1 MPGNATADAAQ
12 AETHAFEAEV
22 GRLLDIVA
30 NSLYSEREIFLRE
43 LISNA
48 SDACDRLRYA
58 ALTEPGLAAGDAEYR
73 VTVTPDAKRR
83 RLAIADN
90 GIGMDRE
97 ELIRDLG
104 TIARSGT
111 AAFLDRLGGERSDD
125 VALIGQFG
133 VGFYSAF
140 MVADEVV
147 VRSRKAGEAEGWE
160 WRSDGKGRFTV
171 APAGDEVPRG
181 TAITLHL
188 RKDAKEFAE
197 PDRLR
202 AIIKRYSDH
211 IALPI
216 VLVADGKEETVNAA
230 LALWTRPKSEIT
242 PEQYTE
248 FYHHVSH
255 LFDEPWLTIHNRV
268 EGKISY
274 TNLLFI
280 PSARPFDLFHPER
293 KGHVRLYVKRVFIT
307 DDCPELL
314 PGYLR
319 FLRGVVDSED
329 MPLNVS
335 REMLQHNPV
344 VARIRAGLVKRVLA
358 ELKRKATKDAEA
370 YARFWE
376 NFGAVLKEGIYEDAD
391 RRDALL
397 DLARFHVIE
406 DDGLIGLAEYVEGMK
421 DGQEA
426 IYTISAETLAAA
438 RRSPQIEAFRAR
450 GVRVLALTDPVDEF
464 WVAAVGQYRD
474 KPFRSVT
481 RGRVDLDRIAGD
493 AGKDAAG
500 DKDKE
505 KDEDAPDDRAI
516 DSLIAAFK
524 LALGDAVK
532 DVRASS
538 RLTESPVCL
547 VADEGDMDIHLE
559 RLLKQHRQLD
569 HAAPRILEINP
580 KHGVIRALARRL
592 GAGDGALGDAAH
604 LLLDQA
610 RLMEGEPLPDPAD
623 FAKRLS
629 AMIEKGLG

>member
-1 MPGNATADAAQ
+1 MTEADTVETAQ
-12 AETHAFEAEV
+12 TETHAFEAEV

-30 NSLYSEREIFLRE
+30 NALYSDREVFLRE

-58 ALTEPGLAAGDAEYR
+58 ALTEPALAAGDADYR
-73 VTVTPDAKRR
+73 ITVAPDAKKRE
-83 RLAIADN
+83 LIVADN
-90 GIGMDRE
+90 GIGMDHD

-111 AAFLDRLGGERSDD
+111 AAFVERLGRDKADD

-133 VGFYSAF
+133 VGFYAAF

-147 VRSRKAGEAEGWE
+147 VQSRKAGADAVWE
-160 WRSDGKGRFTV
+160 WRSDGRNGFTI
-171 APAGDEVPRG
+171 APGPADLGRG
-181 TAITLHL
+181 TRIILHL
-188 RKDAKEFAE
+188 RKDAKEFLE

-211 IALPI
+211 IAIPI
-216 VLVADGKEETVNAA
+216 ALVADGKEETVNTA

-242 PEQYTE
+242 PEQYAE
-248 FYHHVSH
+248 FYRHASH

-268 EGKISY
+268 EGKLSY
-274 TNLLFI
+274 TNLLFV
-280 PSARPFDLFHPER
+280 PSTRPFDLFHPER
-293 KGHVRLYVKRVFIT
+293 KGHVKLYVKRVFIT

-319 FLRGVVDSED
+319 FLRGIVDSED
-329 MPLNVS
+329 IPLNIS
-335 REMLQHNPV
+335 REMLQNNPV
-344 VARIRAGLVKRVLA
+344 VAKIRSGLVKRVLGALKKKA
-358 ELKRKATKDAEA
+358 EKDPDSYAT
-370 YARFWE
+370 FWE
-376 NFGAVLKEGIYEDAD
+376 TFGAVLKEGLYEDQAN
-391 RRDALL
+391 RETLL
-397 DLARFHVIE
+397 ELARFHTV
-406 DDGLIGLAEYVEGMK
+406 DGDRLIGLSEYVDGMK

-426 IYTISAETLAAA
+426 IYTISAETLEAA
-438 RRSPQIEAFRAR
+438 RRSPQVEAFRAR
-450 GVRVLALTDPVDEF
+450 GVAVLVLTDPVDEF
-464 WVAAVGQYRD
+464 WVPAVGSYRD

-481 RGRVDLDRIAGD
+481 RGQVDLDRIAPG
-493 AGKDAAG
+493 AE
-500 DKDKE
+500 KE
-505 KDEDAPDDRAI
+505 KEAEKDGEDALGEREI

-524 LALGDAVK
+524 LALGEAVK

-547 VADEGDMDIHLE
+547 VADEGDLDIRLE
-559 RLLKQHRQLD
+559 RLLKQHRQID
-569 HAAPRILEINP
+569 RAAPRILEINP
-580 KHGVIRALARRL
+580 RHVVIRALARKL
-592 GAGDGALGDAAH
+592 KDGGGAGAVDEAAK

-610 RLMEGEPLPDPAD
+610 RLMEGEPLPDPAG